1 MSFAKLDAHCHSLSA
16 LEHALSILGVDEAVS
31 MAPGGGEA
39 RAEAMATLSGMYHRQ
54 ATDPKVRDWIEAAEA
69 EDLTSEQRIAVDE
82 LERSYVS
89 MTCLPSDFVERKM
102 RTRMRS
108 EQLWRATRP

>member
-69 EDLTSEQRIAVDE
+69 DVVGPAVAADDPHRAADQPLGDAGE
-82 LERSYVS
+82 F
-89 MTCLPSDFVERKM
+89 PGA
-102 RTRMRS
+102 RM
-108 EQLWRATRP
+108 A